1 MRPKGLGPP
10 LSGNAPEIRQISPYA
25 RSVRPVKKRRVAKGA
40 GNRIEL
46 PPTDSVRSFRLRRL
60 SGCFLGRYGICKLLA
75 EEHSSRPG
83 GTTGRQYMTSMQEIL
98 VIIVIGLLLFNWR
111 KLPDIAGS
119 FGKALTSFKRGLSE
133 PDEVDVN
140 ARKDATDAK
149 DLKDQDKNSGETP
162 PKA

>member
-1 MRPKGLGPP
+1 
-10 LSGNAPEIRQISPYA
+10 
-25 RSVRPVKKRRVAKGA
+25 
-40 GNRIEL
+40 
-46 PPTDSVRSFRLRRL
+46 
-60 SGCFLGRYGICKLLA
+60 
-75 EEHSSRPG
+75 
-83 GTTGRQYMTSMQEIL
+83 MTSMQEIL

-140 ARKDATDAK
+140 AKRDSKEATDS
-149 DLKDQDKNSGETP
+149 KDQDKNSGETP

>member
-1 MRPKGLGPP
+1 
-10 LSGNAPEIRQISPYA
+10 
-25 RSVRPVKKRRVAKGA
+25 
-40 GNRIEL
+40 
-46 PPTDSVRSFRLRRL
+46 
-60 SGCFLGRYGICKLLA
+60 
-75 EEHSSRPG
+75 
-83 GTTGRQYMTSMQEIL
+83 MTSMQEIL

>member
-1 MRPKGLGPP
+1 
-10 LSGNAPEIRQISPYA
+10 
-25 RSVRPVKKRRVAKGA
+25 
-40 GNRIEL
+40 
-46 PPTDSVRSFRLRRL
+46 
-60 SGCFLGRYGICKLLA
+60 
-75 EEHSSRPG
+75 
-83 GTTGRQYMTSMQEIL
+83 MTSMQEIL

-140 ARKDATDAK
+140 AQKDAK
-149 DLKDQDKNSGETP
+149 DAKDQDKNSGETP

>member
-1 MRPKGLGPP
+1 
-10 LSGNAPEIRQISPYA
+10 
-25 RSVRPVKKRRVAKGA
+25 
-40 GNRIEL
+40 
-46 PPTDSVRSFRLRRL
+46 
-60 SGCFLGRYGICKLLA
+60 
-75 EEHSSRPG
+75 
-83 GTTGRQYMTSMQEIL
+83 MTSMQEIL

-140 ARKDATDAK
+140 APKGAPDSKDS
-149 DLKDQDKNSGETP
+149 KDQDKNSGETP